1 MKNTGDIISILVLKS
16 TIHCSRTAVV
26 HNLRRAQKK
35 WERLSRVLERE
46 FRDNRNLVII
56 YVVVVQAV
64 LLYGLE
70 TWMMKPQIGR
80 VLGGFHHRVAHRLM
94 GRKPQRGRDVRWVY
108 PPLTEVM

>member
-1 MKNTGDIISILVLKS
+1 MAPIEGSPLILKEYLNLMYGTSMKNTGDIISILVLKS

-46 FRDNRNLVII
+46 VRDARNLVII

-70 TWMMKPQIGR
+70 TWVMTPQIG
-80 VLGGFHHRVAHRLM
+80 G
-94 GRKPQRGRDVRWVY
+94 DVC
-108 PPLTEVM
+108 TDI